1 MTAAPALQA
10 LNHSL
15 NRGTAAKIKM
25 RGRISRAETEEV
37 MHPDKKRWM
46 WEREREREEKGPGG
60 CERWDHR
67 RGSVLTDV
75 DSWTWIF

>member
-1 MTAAPALQA
+1 MTAAPVLQA

-46 WEREREREEKGPGG
+46 WEREREREREREKRKALVDVRGG
-60 CERWDHR
+60 TIGGAVC
-67 RGSVLTDV
+67 
-75 DSWTWIF
+75 